1 MGIAGVTSL
10 ADTATKVPA
19 VKSRAGMEGETREA
33 PALVW
38 NEVFCS
44 GQPLDGEWGPRA
56 RSLVKEPG
64 EGERLVMVAE
74 FQRRMVELGERLE
87 GLMES
92 SLMHQ
97 EAFLLRFL
105 RGANWDVEEAV
116 RLISNSH
123 A

>member
-1 MGIAGVTSL
+1 
-10 ADTATKVPA
+10 
-19 VKSRAGMEGETREA
+19 MEGETREA

-64 EGERLVMVAE
+64 EGAWLGVWYISFSCPFCSFPPVEERLVMVAE

-97 EAFLLRFL
+97 EAFLLR
-105 RGANWDVEEAV
+105 
-116 RLISNSH
+116 
-123 A
+123 